1 MTATW
6 TASSTVRRG
15 RRERIAA
22 VPFLSAEATSTRVAW
37 SAGASAHATHAMTA
51 SAVAKTSTSTSV
63 PMSNGAG

>member
-51 SAVAKTSTSTSV
+51 SAVA
-63 PMSNGAG
+63 